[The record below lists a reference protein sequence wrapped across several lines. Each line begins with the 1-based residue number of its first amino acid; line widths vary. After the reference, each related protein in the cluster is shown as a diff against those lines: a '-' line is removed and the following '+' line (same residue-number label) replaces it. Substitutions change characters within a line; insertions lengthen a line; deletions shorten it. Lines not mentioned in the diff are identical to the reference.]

1 MFPGFNLSEIE
12 EHPLREHL
20 NKEFHARSPVP
31 LTSPSL
37 VSHLVFH
44 HELNTPEGER
54 DNILRLC
61 QTSAC
66 RFVEN
71 SPTHMQV
78 DLGTFQLRWEIHT
91 EYSSYTFFCPLTAG
105 EPLDPDATA
114 LDAVFPGWLAGI
126 PGKLLVATHIELRS
140 TSEISPESVLAN
152 HSPTSGRQMVVSRI
166 ANGAAWVFTD
176 FMFDNRFSRFLVL
189 DDSMVGRQ
197 PGRAVQRLF
206 DIETY
211 RMLALLG
218 LPVATEVG
226 RWLNGAERRLAEL
239 MDHIGQANSP
249 QDERAVLSDLSKI
262 AAEVEHSVA
271 RTTFRFTAS
280 RAYGN
285 LVLQW
290 IDELREIRVPGYP
303 TLHEFMQRR
312 FLPAMNTCAA
322 MANRQLDLSG
332 RVARNS
338 QLLRTRVDIEL
349 ESQNQELLAQMNNRA
364 KVQLRLQE
372 TVEGLSIA
380 AITYYVSQLV
390 FYIAKGGAHLFPR
403 LSPEIVT
410 ATSIP
415 IIAILALFGIKRM
428 RKALAAEE
436 AGETRPDP
444 QSDL

>member
-20 NKEFHARSPVP
+20 NKEFHARSPIP
-31 LTSPSL
+31 LTSPML
-37 VSHLVFH
+37 VSHLAFFH
-44 HELNTPEGER
+44 ETTSVDIER
-54 DNILRLC
+54 ENVLRLC

-66 RFVEN
+66 KFLDN
-71 SPTHMQV
+71 STTHMTI
-78 DLGTFQLRWEIHT
+78 DAGSYLLRWEVHT
-91 EYSSYTFFCPLTAG
+91 EYSSYTFFRQLIAG

-114 LDAVFPGWLAGI
+114 LDAVFPGWLTGI
-126 PGKLLVATHIELRS
+126 PGKLLVATHVELRS
-140 TSEISPESVLAN
+140 TSDLSPETVLSGL
-152 HSPTSGRQMVVSRI
+152 SPTSGRQMVVSRI

-176 FMFDNRFSRFLVL
+176 FMFDNKFSRFLVL
-189 DDSMVGRQ
+189 DDSMTGRQ

-218 LPVATEVG
+218 LPLATDVG

-239 MDHIGQANSP
+239 MDHIGSASTP
-249 QDERAVLSDLSKI
+249 EDERAVLADLSGI

-271 RTTFRFTAS
+271 RTTVRFTAS

-285 LVLQW
+285 LVLQR
-290 IDELREIRVPGYP
+290 IDELRELRVPGYP

-322 MANRQLDLSG
+322 MASRQQDLSS

-349 ESQNQELLAQMNNRA
+349 ERQNQELLAQMNNRA

-380 AITYYVSQLV
+380 AITYYSSQLV
-390 FYIAKGGAHLFPR
+390 FYVSKGSKYLFPAI
-403 LSPEIVT
+403 SPEIVT
-410 ATSIP
+410 AASIP
-415 IIAILALFGIKRM
+415 VIAALALFGIKRM

-436 AGETRPDP
+436 AEEPAHP
-444 QSDL
+444 

>member
-1 MFPGFNLSEIE
+1 
-12 EHPLREHL
+12 
-20 NKEFHARSPVP
+20 
-31 LTSPSL
+31 
-37 VSHLVFH
+37 
-44 HELNTPEGER
+44 
-54 DNILRLC
+54 
-61 QTSAC
+61 
-66 RFVEN
+66 
-71 SPTHMQV
+71 MQV
-78 DLGTFQLRWEIHT
+78 DLGTFQLRWEVHT
-91 EYSSYTFFCPLTAG
+91 EYSSYTFFRSLVAG
-105 EPLDPDATA
+105 EPLDPDTTA
-114 LDAVFPGWLAGI
+114 LDAVFPGWLANI
-126 PGKLLVATHIELRS
+126 PGKLLVATHVELRS
-140 TSEISPESVLAN
+140 TAEISPESVLAN

-176 FMFDNRFSRFLVL
+176 FMFDNKFSRFLVL

-239 MDHIGQANSP
+239 MDHIGQASSP
-249 QDERAVLSDLSKI
+249 ADERAVLSDLSKI

-280 RAYGN
+280 RAYSN

-364 KVQLRLQE
+364 RVQLRLQE

-403 LSPEIVT
+403 LSPEMVT
-410 ATSIP
+410 AASIP
-415 IIAILALFGIKRM
+415 VIAILALFGIKRM

-436 AGETRPDP
+436 AGESRPTH
-444 QSDL
+444 QTDL

>member
-12 EHPLREHL
+12 EHPLRDRL
-20 NKEFHARSPVP
+20 NKEFHARSPIP
-31 LTSPSL
+31 LTSPTL
-37 VSHLVFH
+37 VSHLAFFQEVTSV
-44 HELNTPEGER
+44 ETER
-54 DNILRLC
+54 ENVLRLC

-66 RFVEN
+66 KFLDN
-71 SPTHMQV
+71 SATHMTI
-78 DLGTFQLRWEIHT
+78 DTGSFLLRWEVHT
-91 EYSSYTFFCPLTAG
+91 EYSSYTFFRPLIAG

-114 LDAVFPGWLAGI
+114 LDAVFPGWLTGI
-126 PGKLLVATHIELRS
+126 PGKLLVATHVELRS
-140 TSEISPESVLAN
+140 TADLSPETVLSRF
-152 HSPTSGRQMVVSRI
+152 SPIAGRQVVVSRI

-176 FMFDNRFSRFLVL
+176 FMFDNKFSRFLVL
-189 DDSMVGRQ
+189 DDSMMGRQ

-218 LPVATEVG
+218 LPIATDVG

-239 MDHIGQANSP
+239 MDHIGSASSP
-249 QDERAVLSDLSKI
+249 EDERAVLADLSKI

-271 RTTFRFTAS
+271 RTTVRFTAS
-280 RAYGN
+280 CAYN
-285 LVLQW
+285 NIVLQR

-322 MANRQLDLSG
+322 MASRQQDLSS

-349 ESQNQELLAQMNNRA
+349 ERQNQELLAQMNKRA

-380 AITYYVSQLV
+380 AITYYSSQLV
-390 FYIAKGGAHLFPR
+390 FYLSKGSKHLFAVI
-403 LSPEIVT
+403 SPEIIT
-410 ATSIP
+410 AASIP
-415 IIAILALFGIKRM
+415 VIAILALFGIKRM

-436 AGETRPDP
+436 AEAPASP
-444 QSDL
+444 